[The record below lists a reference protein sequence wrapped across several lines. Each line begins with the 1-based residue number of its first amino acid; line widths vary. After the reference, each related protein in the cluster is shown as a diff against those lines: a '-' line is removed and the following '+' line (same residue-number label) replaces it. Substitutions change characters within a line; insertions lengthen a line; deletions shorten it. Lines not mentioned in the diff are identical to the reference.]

1 MGKKR
6 KTTEA
11 LVTELREFH
20 HNEAADRLEYLDKL
34 VTAAAQAQAVAV
46 EMLKS

>member
-11 LVTELREFH
+11 LVIELREFH
-20 HNEAADRLEYLDKL
+20 HNEAADRLEWLQRELDKRD
-34 VTAAAQAQAVAV
+34 TAKWHQ
-46 EMLKS
+46 EMNP